1 MSYAQRG
8 RHNPYDAYM
17 AGCCIWHSP
26 RQLVLL
32 EERLRDWEPGDP
44 ADKEAVEDMRATIAH
59 EAAIKRKRYLEDS
72 Q

>member
-1 MSYAQRG
+1 MSYGERG

-32 EERLRDWEPGDP
+32 DERLKDWTPSCPVD
-44 ADKEAVEDMRATIAH
+44 AEAVADMREMVAH
-59 EAAIKRKRYLEDS
+59 EAAIKRRKYLGEL
-72 Q
+72 